1 MNELKDSTDC
11 RKQYVMLLIL
21 LPSQVYI
28 VRTNGNGSIKTLT
41 KTLRHARA
49 YILMF
54 FFVYGYKVYAI
65 LIKHKVIETP

>member
-1 MNELKDSTDC
+1 MNELKGSTDC

-49 YILMF
+49 F
-54 FFVYGYKVYAI
+54 
-65 LIKHKVIETP
+65 